1 MQVYADRGLET
12 ILEDAGFTE
21 IELYAS
27 LLDPA
32 KESHEGF
39 QVTFSRNRSPEREL
53 SANSWESKINSCTDA
68 SLRAVVF
75 YIWFKRLSPSGVY
88 V

>member
-53 SANSWESKINSCTDA
+53 SANSWESKITSCTDA

-75 YIWFKRLSPSGVY
+75 CILLKNIGRANV
-88 V
+88 